1 MSLDNGRTR
10 TGAKIKVRADSGNF
24 GRIAAEAY
32 FTADAQLMID
42 TLLESVKLEG
52 KILEPAAGRGDLVS
66 ALRARGFDVE
76 ASDLHLYST
85 PLVDDIKSGVD
96 IFSITTLAA
105 FGAVVTNLPYGGL
118 RGQKPLQD
126 QMLEHLLPL
135 AQRDGCVVATI
146 IEWQWPCASSERV
159 GRLDLIH
166 RNPNFAG
173 LVVPPDR
180 LIWFGDG
187 GGQSQHAWAVWS
199 PEPRPE
205 GVRPFVDFVTRY
217 RLPNFET
224 KKIRKQKI
232 EEMINGI

>member
-1 MSLDNGRTR
+1 MNTDNGRTR
-10 TGAKIKVRADSGNF
+10 SDVKIKVRADSGNF
-24 GRIAAEAY
+24 GRISAEAY
-32 FTADAQLMID
+32 FTADAPLMVD
-42 TLLESVKLEG
+42 ALLASVKIEG
-52 KILEPAAGRGDLVS
+52 KVLEPAAGRGDLVR

-76 ASDLHLYST
+76 ASDLHLYSS
-85 PLVDDIKSGVD
+85 PLVPDIKAGVD
-96 IFSITTLAA
+96 IFSISALSG

-118 RGQKPLQD
+118 RGKKPLQD

-135 AQRDGCVVATI
+135 AQRAGCVVATI

-205 GVRPFVDFVTRY
+205 GVRPFVDFITRD
-217 RLPNFET
+217 RLPKFET

-232 EEMINGI
+232 EELNNAV